1 MKTKI
6 LSAFALLSVLAS
18 ACKVDTE
25 TIQAPGFGEDFVITA
40 VCGDPDTRVMRDD
53 NGKMYWNPGDEIGVF
68 LIEDGSII
76 DRNERFV
83 AVLDAPAC
91 TTKFKAVVP
100 DGADASE
107 YYATLNELWKN
118 EGQDHVAVYPY
129 ASNMSAGLS
138 SGKFSFRFMFSAV
151 QQGIPG
157 TFDPSLWV
165 AAAWSE
171 NDNFTFSYP
180 FGGIKF
186 SVVSENITKITVTCG
201 EEYRYDNFGNENEY
215 VRIGS
220 DGKFEVT
227 SSATAE
233 DPFIQSLELNPQGGT
248 FVPGESY
255 YFIIPPSSLEKGVSF
270 KFEKADGS
278 IAKRSV
284 NPPKNKYIVFKS
296 GVFKTLM
303 EADSGCEWKKNAP
316 EVTPTDIQVSKYG
329 DQVAFDVKCGASYT
343 VSCTDNWLVDMGGE
357 GDAVADKCTHTFV
370 VMRNYG
376 AARTATINVTSEGG
390 TVPVTVSQAAGQA
403 LANYPSIVRRHL
415 ILATMSTSCNSG
427 ANPYPLK
434 EAKTEYG
441 DLFEYVSIFDDVS
454 NVGNE
459 CLTEHT
465 QYKITYPDYYYFF
478 DGRRQ
483 VKGRLDKIPVF
494 AAESDGVYPTLTS
507 IGMSSSVDGKTLSV
521 DLSVYA
527 YTAQYYK
534 IAVYVAA
541 NVKYVDGYNATPFN
555 HYNVTLYKLTDDNN
569 NVAGKQYSLS
579 KGVNNIHLSR
589 ELPVAVDGANYSILA
604 YVLAPFE
611 SQPIIRDD
619 DYRGYYYVD
628 NCRLVPVGTTVQ
640 PEVQ

>member
-1 MKTKI
+1 M
-6 LSAFALLSVLAS
+6 
-18 ACKVDTE
+18 
-25 TIQAPGFGEDFVITA
+25 
-40 VCGDPDTRVMRDD
+40 
-53 NGKMYWNPGDEIGVF
+53 
-68 LIEDGSII
+68 
-76 DRNERFV
+76 
-83 AVLDAPAC
+83 
-91 TTKFKAVVP
+91 
-100 DGADASE
+100 
-107 YYATLNELWKN
+107 
-118 EGQDHVAVYPY
+118 
-129 ASNMSAGLS
+129 
-138 SGKFSFRFMFSAV
+138 
-151 QQGIPG
+151 
-157 TFDPSLWV
+157 
-165 AAAWSE
+165 
-171 NDNFTFSYP
+171 
-180 FGGIKF
+180 
-186 SVVSENITKITVTCG
+186 
-201 EEYRYDNFGNENEY
+201 
-215 VRIGS
+215 
-220 DGKFEVT
+220 
-227 SSATAE
+227 
-233 DPFIQSLELNPQGGT
+233 
-248 FVPGESY
+248 
-255 YFIIPPSSLEKGVSF
+255 
-270 KFEKADGS
+270 
-278 IAKRSV
+278 
-284 NPPKNKYIVFKS
+284 
-296 GVFKTLM
+296 
-303 EADSGCEWKKNAP
+303 
-316 EVTPTDIQVSKYG
+316 TPTDIQVSKYG

-376 AARTATINVTSEGG
+376 AARTATLNVTSEGG